1 MIGIQQRAR
10 AGAYRPPAG
19 GRRLF
24 GVFRVTVAAVAMLV
38 AGAVTMPRDVGA
50 LANPTEG
57 TMGPSVETVAV
68 SRGVLADSREWNGT
82 LQAIRHATV
91 AAQTVARIISLDVE
105 AGQRVKKGQRIAV
118 LDARETR
125 AGIAQASAQA
135 AQAKASLA
143 NARASYERSKS
154 LHQQGF
160 ISQAALDA
168 ALAQLRVAQAAA
180 SQAGASV
187 QMQQVTGSY
196 TTIVAPYDAVISA
209 RLAEVGELAAPGR
222 AIVSLYAPGQLRAA
236 FFVPAATAVQL
247 ANGGRARVQIT
258 DADGQSEWT
267 DALPVQVIP
276 AADPSSATVEV
287 RVDLPKAVGLRMLP
301 GQAVVVHTERPDP
314 DGRLSIP
321 AAAVLQ
327 RGEMRVAYVALE
339 GRFVLRAL
347 RLGRHIGDR
356 VEVRAGLR
364 EGERVAL
371 DPVRAGLGGARPEAA
386 K

>member
-154 LHQQGF
+154 LHLQGF

-236 FFVPAATAVQL
+236 FFVPAATC
-247 ANGGRARVQIT
+247 
-258 DADGQSEWT
+258 
-267 DALPVQVIP
+267 
-276 AADPSSATVEV
+276 AT
-287 RVDLPKAVGLRMLP
+287 RQRWSR
-301 GQAVVVHTERPDP
+301 TRPDH
-314 DGRLSIP
+314 GCR
-321 AAAVLQ
+321 
-327 RGEMRVAYVALE
+327 R
-339 GRFVLRAL
+339 
-347 RLGRHIGDR
+347 
-356 VEVRAGLR
+356 
-364 EGERVAL
+364 
-371 DPVRAGLGGARPEAA
+371 PVRMDRCTPCPGDPGGGSVERDRRGSRRPSEGGGLAHAAWPGRGGPHRAS
-386 K
+386 